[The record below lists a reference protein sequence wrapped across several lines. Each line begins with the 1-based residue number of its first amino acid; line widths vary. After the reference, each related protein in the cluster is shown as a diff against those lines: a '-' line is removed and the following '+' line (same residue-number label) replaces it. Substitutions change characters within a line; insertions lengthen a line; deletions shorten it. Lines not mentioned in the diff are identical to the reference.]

1 MIMALLMDIS
11 SLVSMANMAILV
23 VLLVVYARIYI
34 KTRATFTI
42 GLAVFVSMLM
52 LHNGIAVYGYFAMAP
67 LYSDELLPYFAGIH
81 IAELAG
87 LIALLKVTVWPEG
100 LKTTKAC
107 LIDCGEQAR
116 DLVEIWKKVLI

>member
-1 MIMALLMDIS
+1 MALLMDIS
-11 SLVSMANMAILV
+11 SIVSIANIAILIA
-23 VLLVVYARIYI
+23 LLAMYTTIYS

-42 GLAVFVSMLM
+42 GLAVFAGMLM

-81 IAELAG
+81 VAELAG

-100 LKTTKAC
+100 VKTTTKA
-107 LIDCGEQAR
+107 AS
-116 DLVEIWKKVLI
+116 

>member
-1 MIMALLMDIS
+1 MALLMDIS
-11 SLVSMANMAILV
+11 SIVSMANMAILV
-23 VLLVVYARIYI
+23 TLLIVYSNIFA

-42 GLAVFVSMLM
+42 GLAIFAGMLM

-67 LYSDELLPYFAGIH
+67 LYSNELLPYFVGIH

-100 LKTTKAC
+100 GLKTTKTAS
-107 LIDCGEQAR
+107 
-116 DLVEIWKKVLI
+116 